1 MKKYRVTIPIFASVT
16 VEIEAENEEEAK
28 ENASISSSLPSLC
41 YRCSSEGIE
50 LGEYDDTGD
59 IEAEEIE

>member
-16 VEIEAENEEEAK
+16 VEIEAENEEDAK
-28 ENASISSSLPSLC
+28 ENAYASIPSLC

-50 LGEYDDTGD
+50 LGEYDEAVD